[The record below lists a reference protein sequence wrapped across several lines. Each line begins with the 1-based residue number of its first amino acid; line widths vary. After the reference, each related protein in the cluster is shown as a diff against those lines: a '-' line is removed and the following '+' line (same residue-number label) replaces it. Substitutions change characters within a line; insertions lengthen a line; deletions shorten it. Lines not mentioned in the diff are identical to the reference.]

1 MHHYADY
8 KDAEMSYH
16 PHHTSATY
24 VPGMDDYYMP
34 TSPALVAPAPQRHMP
49 EMSDQIQEG
58 IANMQLSDTAQHE
71 AAAFPQVP
79 YRGRHIPQTDAEF
92 ESVLEAARVTV
103 LNSNDPDMQLAW
115 AQDALQYV
123 TICLENED
131 RLLQTQ
137 PPRPGQPPVE
147 RQIMVDAINIVTF
160 LADQHHPKAEFM
172 RGIWHEFG
180 RFGSPHDKREA
191 FRCYARAAD
200 RGYARAC
207 YRLGMLYE
215 NANDEERALDNYRR
229 GVNAQDSASL
239 YRLGMITL
247 RGQYNQP
254 RDYAIGLD
262 LIRRSADSIDENA
275 PQGAYVYGMLLAR
288 QLPQIKLPEG
298 VLPFDEPEARRYIEN
313 SAFCRFSKAQ
323 LKMASAYELA
333 SLGCEFDPAL
343 SLHYNRLAA
352 RQGEPEAD
360 MAISKWFLVG
370 HEGLFP
376 KHEELSYIYANRAA
390 HAGLSTAEFA
400 MGYFNEL
407 GIHVPRN
414 IDLALQWYTKAASN
428 GNKDAQGRIESISHK
443 HLLSKRD
450 HENVALSRIK
460 SQHGSMRGQRPPRF
474 QPQAPRIES
483 IAEGPPSP
491 HPKRLSSLGPPTS
504 STPAP
509 YPLDD
514 RPPTVPPPR
523 STSTAPYPLEDLT
536 PRITS
541 STPAPTGGFLDMRPA
556 TTTPMGPRPRAHSA
570 LPPHVRPDSA
580 ASAPGGGLRPVPGG
594 MRPTGQRVA
603 SGPAPGPRPQPGAV
617 SSPNIHPISH
627 TNSSPLPPVNS
638 RVDIGYIA
646 PPDARPPPSVAYSG
660 YTNSSATTPRPQ
672 RTPRPQQSN
681 SSSSLAHPPP
691 RADSATPSAARP
703 SPGPSVDSS
712 GSGIATPPPTTT
724 TPKPAPLKPVK
735 TGPKTFEEM
744 GVPKHTKEQECVMM

>member
-1 MHHYADY
+1 MA
-8 KDAEMSYH
+8 YH
-16 PHHTSATY
+16 SQHTSATF
-24 VPGMDDYYMP
+24 VPGGMDDYYMP
-34 TSPALVAPAPQRHMP
+34 NSPVSVVAPAPQRHMP

-58 IANMQLSDTAQHE
+58 IANMQLSVTAQHE

-123 TICLENED
+123 TICLENEE
-131 RLLQTQ
+131 RLHQTQ
-137 PPRPGQPPVE
+137 PPRQHQPQVE
-147 RQIMVDAINIVTF
+147 HQIMVDAINIVTF

-172 RGIWHEFG
+172 RGMWNEFG
-180 RFGSPHDKREA
+180 RFGCPHDKREA

-229 GVNAQDSASL
+229 GVAAQDSASL

-247 RGQYNQP
+247 RGQYGQP
-254 RDYAIGLD
+254 KDFATGLD

-298 VLPFDEPEARRYIEN
+298 LLPYDEQEAKHYIEN

-352 RQGEPEAD
+352 KQGESEAD

-407 GIHVPRN
+407 GIHTPKN
-414 IDLALQWYTKAASN
+414 IDLALQWYNKAAAN
-428 GNKDAQGRIESISHK
+428 GNKDAQGRIDSIAHR
-443 HLLSKRD
+443 HILSKND
-450 HENVALSRIK
+450 HENVALNRIK

-474 QPQAPRIES
+474 QAQVPRIES
-483 IAEGPPSP
+483 ISENSVSP
-491 HPKRLSSLGPPTS
+491 HPRRLSSLGPPPS

-523 STSTAPYPLEDLT
+523 STSTAPYPMDDVT
-536 PRITS
+536 PRPS
-541 STPAPTGGFLDMRPA
+541 PAPGPMGGFLDTRPA
-556 TTTPMGPRPRAHSA
+556 TTTPMGNRQRAQSA
-570 LPPHVRPDSA
+570 LPRPES
-580 ASAPGGGLRPVPGG
+580 ASAGPQG
-594 MRPTGQRVA
+594 MRPMPGSARPSGQRIA
-603 SGPAPGPRPQPGAV
+603 SGPVSGPRPPPG
-617 SSPNIHPISH
+617 SSPRVSA
-627 TNSSPLPPVNS
+627 TSQLPPVTS
-638 RVDIGYIA
+638 RLDIGYTA
-646 PPDARPPPSVAYSG
+646 PPDSRPPPSVVYSAPQNPVSG
-660 YTNSSATTPRPQ
+660 RHSTRPQ
-672 RTPRPQQSN
+672 TSTSNPNLARPPRVDSASSSRPSPAPSAD
-681 SSSSLAHPPP
+681 SSSSLP
-691 RADSATPSAARP
+691 
-703 SPGPSVDSS
+703 
-712 GSGIATPPPTTT
+712 TPPPASS
-724 TPKPAPLKPVK
+724 TPKPATTPAKPAK
-735 TGPKTFEEM
+735 AGPKTFEEM
-744 GVPKHTKEQECVMM
+744 GVPKHKQDQECIVM

>member
-1 MHHYADY
+1 
-8 KDAEMSYH
+8 
-16 PHHTSATY
+16 
-24 VPGMDDYYMP
+24 
-34 TSPALVAPAPQRHMP
+34 MP

-58 IANMQLSDTAQHE
+58 IANMQLSVTAQHE
-71 AAAFPQVP
+71 AAAFPQIP

-123 TICLENED
+123 TICLENEE
-131 RLLQTQ
+131 RLQQTQ
-137 PPRPGQPPVE
+137 PPRPQQPPVE
-147 RQIMVDAINIVTF
+147 QQIMVDAINIVTF

-172 RGIWHEFG
+172 RGTWNEFG
-180 RFGSPHDKREA
+180 RFGCPHDKREA

-229 GVNAQDSASL
+229 GVAAQDSASL

-247 RGQYNQP
+247 RGQYGQP
-254 RDYAIGLD
+254 KDFATGLD
-262 LIRRSADSIDENA
+262 LIRRSAESIDENA

-288 QLPQIKLPEG
+288 QLPQIKLPEN
-298 VLPFDEPEARRYIEN
+298 VLPFDEQEARRYIEN

-352 RQGEPEAD
+352 KQGEPEAD

-407 GIHVPRN
+407 GIHAPRN
-414 IDLALQWYTKAASN
+414 IDLALQWYNKAAAN
-428 GNKDAQGRIESISHK
+428 GNKDAQGRIDSIAHR
-443 HLLSKRD
+443 HILSKKD
-450 HENVALSRIK
+450 HENVALTRIK
-460 SQHGSMRGQRPPRF
+460 SQHGSMRGQRPTRF
-474 QPQAPRIES
+474 QAQVPRIES
-483 IAEGPPSP
+483 ISEGSVSP
-491 HPKRLSSLGPPTS
+491 HPRRLSSLGPPPS

-523 STSTAPYPLEDLT
+523 STSTAPYPLDDVT
-536 PRITS
+536 PRP
-541 STPAPTGGFLDMRPA
+541 TPTPGPTGGFLDTRPA
-556 TTTPMGPRPRAHSA
+556 TTTPMGNRQRAHSA
-570 LPPHVRPDSA
+570 LPRPDSA
-580 ASAPGGGLRPVPGG
+580 ASAPQG
-594 MRPTGQRVA
+594 MRPMPAGARPSGQRIA
-603 SGPAPGPRPQPGAV
+603 SGPVSGPRPPPG
-617 SSPNIHPISH
+617 SSPRISA
-627 TNSSPLPPVNS
+627 TSQVPPVNS
-638 RVDIGYIA
+638 RLDIGFTA
-646 PPDARPPPSVAYSG
+646 PPDTRPPPSVVYTAPQNPVSG
-660 YTNSSATTPRPQ
+660 RHSARPQ
-672 RTPRPQQSN
+672 TSN
-681 SSSSLAHPPP
+681 SNPNLARPP
-691 RADSATPSAARP
+691 RVDSATPSRP
-703 SPGPSVDSS
+703 SPGPSADSS
-712 GSGIATPPPTTT
+712 SSVATPPPTTT
-724 TPKPAPLKPVK
+724 TPKPATPVKPVK

-744 GVPKHTKEQECVMM
+744 GVPKHKQEQECVMM

>member
-1 MHHYADY
+1 MA
-8 KDAEMSYH
+8 YH
-16 PHHTSATY
+16 SQHTSATF
-24 VPGMDDYYMP
+24 VPGGMDDYYMP
-34 TSPALVAPAPQRHMP
+34 TSPALVAPAPQRYDVRHIDVDPQLMRRYRHMP

-58 IANMQLSDTAQHE
+58 IASMQLSVTAQHE

-79 YRGRHIPQTDAEF
+79 YRGRHIPQTDGEF

-123 TICLENED
+123 TICLESED
-131 RLLQTQ
+131 RLQQTQ
-137 PPRPGQPPVE
+137 PPRPQQPQVE
-147 RQIMVDAINIVTF
+147 HQIMVDAINIVTF

-172 RGIWHEFG
+172 RGMWNEFG
-180 RFGSPHDKREA
+180 RFGCAHDKREA

-229 GVNAQDSASL
+229 GVGAQDSASL

-247 RGQYNQP
+247 RGQYGQP
-254 RDYAIGLD
+254 KDFATGLD

-298 VLPFDEPEARRYIEN
+298 VLPYDEQEARRYIEN

-400 MGYFNEL
+400 VGYFNEL

-414 IDLALQWYTKAASN
+414 IDLALQWYNKAAAN
-428 GNKDAQGRIESISHK
+428 GNKDAQGRIDSIARRHI
-443 HLLSKRD
+443 LSKND

-474 QPQAPRIES
+474 QAQIPRIES
-483 IAEGPPSP
+483 ISEGSVSP
-491 HPKRLSSLGPPTS
+491 HPRRNSSLGPPPS
-504 STPAP
+504 STPTP

-536 PRITS
+536 PRP
-541 STPAPTGGFLDMRPA
+541 TPTPGPTGGFLDTRPA
-556 TTTPMGPRPRAHSA
+556 TTTPTGRIRANTTLA
-570 LPPHVRPDSA
+570 RPDSA
-580 ASAPGGGLRPVPGG
+580 ASTLQGQRPMPGGARPPGH
-594 MRPTGQRVA
+594 RTA
-603 SGPAPGPRPQPGAV
+603 SGPVPGPRPQPGT
-617 SSPNIHPISH
+617 SPRMNPTSQ
-627 TNSSPLPPVNS
+627 LPPVNS
-638 RVDIGYIA
+638 RLDIGYTA
-646 PPDARPPPSVAYSG
+646 PPDTRPPPSVV
-660 YTNSSATTPRPQ
+660 YTAPQNPVRHSSRPPTSSSSRPAT
-672 RTPRPQQSN
+672 SA
-681 SSSSLAHPPP
+681 SSSSLGRTPT
-691 RADSATPSAARP
+691 RVDSATPRP
-703 SPGPSVDSS
+703 SPGPSV
-712 GSGIATPPPTTT
+712 GSTGAVGTPPPGIGAGAM
-724 TPKPAPLKPVK
+724 PKPATPSKPAK

-744 GVPKHTKEQECVMM
+744 GVPKHKQEQECIVM

>member
-1 MHHYADY
+1 MA
-8 KDAEMSYH
+8 YH
-16 PHHTSATY
+16 SQHTSATF
-24 VPGMDDYYMP
+24 VPGGHDDYYMP
-34 TSPALVAPAPQRHMP
+34 NSPVSVVAPAPQRHMP

-58 IANMQLSDTAQHE
+58 IANMQLSVTAQHE
-71 AAAFPQVP
+71 AAAFPQIP

-123 TICLENED
+123 TICLENEE
-131 RLLQTQ
+131 RLQQTQ
-137 PPRPGQPPVE
+137 PPRPQQPPIE
-147 RQIMVDAINIVTF
+147 NQIMVDAINIVTF

-172 RGIWHEFG
+172 RGMWNEFG
-180 RFGSPHDKREA
+180 RFGCPHDKREA

-229 GVNAQDSASL
+229 GVAAQDSASL

-247 RGQYNQP
+247 RGQYGQP
-254 RDYAIGLD
+254 KDFATGLD

-298 VLPFDEPEARRYIEN
+298 VLPFDEQEARRYIEN

-352 RQGEPEAD
+352 KQGEPEAD

-407 GIHVPRN
+407 GIHVPKN
-414 IDLALQWYTKAASN
+414 IDLALQWYKKAAAN
-428 GNKDAQGRIESISHK
+428 GNKDAQGRIDSIAHR
-443 HLLSKRD
+443 HILSKKD
-450 HENVALSRIK
+450 HENVALTRIK
-460 SQHGSMRGQRPPRF
+460 SQHGSMRGQRPARF
-474 QPQAPRIES
+474 QAQVPRIES
-483 IAEGPPSP
+483 ISEGSVSP
-491 HPKRLSSLGPPTS
+491 HPRRLSSLGPPPS

-523 STSTAPYPLEDLT
+523 STSTAPYPLDDVT
-536 PRITS
+536 PRP
-541 STPAPTGGFLDMRPA
+541 TPTPGPAGGFLDTRPA
-556 TTTPMGPRPRAHSA
+556 TTTPMGNRQRAHSA
-570 LPPHVRPDSA
+570 LPRPDSA
-580 ASAPGGGLRPVPGG
+580 ASAPQG
-594 MRPTGQRVA
+594 MRPMPGGTRPSGQRIA
-603 SGPAPGPRPQPGAV
+603 SGPVSGPRPPPG
-617 SSPNIHPISH
+617 SSPRINA
-627 TNSSPLPPVNS
+627 TSSVPPVNS
-638 RVDIGYIA
+638 RLDIGFTA
-646 PPDARPPPSVAYSG
+646 PPDTRPPPSVVYSAPQNPVSG
-660 YTNSSATTPRPQ
+660 RHSARPQ
-672 RTPRPQQSN
+672 TSN
-681 SSSSLAHPPP
+681 SNPNLARPP
-691 RADSATPSAARP
+691 RVDSATPSRP
-703 SPGPSVDSS
+703 SPGPSADSS
-712 GSGIATPPPTTT
+712 SSVATPPPAST
-724 TPKPAPLKPVK
+724 TPKPATPLKPVK

-744 GVPKHTKEQECVMM
+744 GVPKHKQEQECIMM

>member
-1 MHHYADY
+1 MA
-8 KDAEMSYH
+8 YH
-16 PHHTSATY
+16 SQYTSATF
-24 VPGMDDYYMP
+24 VPGGHDDYYMP
-34 TSPALVAPAPQRHMP
+34 NSPVSVVAPAPQRLMP

-123 TICLENED
+123 TICLENEE
-131 RLLQTQ
+131 RLQQTQ
-137 PPRPGQPPVE
+137 PPRPQQPPVE
-147 RQIMVDAINIVTF
+147 HQIMFDAINIVTF

-172 RGIWHEFG
+172 RGMWNEFG
-180 RFGSPHDKREA
+180 RFGCPHDKREA

-229 GVNAQDSASL
+229 GVAAQDSASL

-247 RGQYNQP
+247 RGQYGQP
-254 RDYAIGLD
+254 KDFAIGLD

-288 QLPQIKLPEG
+288 QLPQIKLPED
-298 VLPFDEPEARRYIEN
+298 VLPFDEQEARRYIEN

-352 RQGEPEAD
+352 KQGESEAD

-407 GIHVPRN
+407 GIHAPKN
-414 IDLALQWYTKAASN
+414 IDLALQWYNKAAAN
-428 GNKDAQGRIESISHK
+428 GNKDAQGRIDSIAHR
-443 HLLSKRD
+443 HILSKKD
-450 HENVALSRIK
+450 HENVALTRIK
-460 SQHGSMRGQRPPRF
+460 SQHGSMRGQRPARF
-474 QPQAPRIES
+474 QAQVPRIES
-483 IAEGPPSP
+483 ISEGSVSP
-491 HPKRLSSLGPPTS
+491 HPRRLSSLGPRPSS

-523 STSTAPYPLEDLT
+523 STSTAPYPLDDVT
-536 PRITS
+536 PRP
-541 STPAPTGGFLDMRPA
+541 TPTPGPTGGFLDTRPA
-556 TTTPMGPRPRAHSA
+556 TTTPMGNRQRAHSA
-570 LPPHVRPDSA
+570 LPRPDSA
-580 ASAPGGGLRPVPGG
+580 ASAPQGMRPMPGG
-594 MRPTGQRVA
+594 MRPSGQRIA
-603 SGPAPGPRPQPGAV
+603 SGPVSGPRLPPG
-617 SSPNIHPISH
+617 SSPRI
-627 TNSSPLPPVNS
+627 TATSSAPPVNS
-638 RVDIGYIA
+638 RLDIGFTA
-646 PPDARPPPSVAYSG
+646 PPDTRPPPSVVYSAPQNPVSG
-660 YTNSSATTPRPQ
+660 RHSARPQ
-672 RTPRPQQSN
+672 TSN
-681 SSSSLAHPPP
+681 SNPNLARPP
-691 RADSATPSAARP
+691 RVDSATPSRP
-703 SPGPSVDSS
+703 SPGPSADSS
-712 GSGIATPPPTTT
+712 SSVATPPPTST
-724 TPKPAPLKPVK
+724 TPKPATPLKPVK

-744 GVPKHTKEQECVMM
+744 GVPKHKQEQECVMM